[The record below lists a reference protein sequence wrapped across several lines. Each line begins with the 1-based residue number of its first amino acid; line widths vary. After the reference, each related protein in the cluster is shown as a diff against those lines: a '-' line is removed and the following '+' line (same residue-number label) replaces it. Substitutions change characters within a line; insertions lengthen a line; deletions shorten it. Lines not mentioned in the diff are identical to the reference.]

1 MSDPRA
7 KLAELRAA
15 IARHQS
21 LPPRTSAGR
30 LPTGLEPVDQPLNGG
45 LPKGGLIEL
54 VCPAD
59 RIGAST
65 LITALLRRRA
75 DENQWSA
82 LIDGGDHFDVQS
94 AGATALSRL
103 LWIRCHHA
111 KEAFRAADLLLRDAN
126 LPLILFDIRGCP
138 PNELRRIPA
147 TTWYR
152 FQRILEP
159 TAVALLAIT
168 HVAQVPCAVVR
179 LELASNFDLNDLD
192 EDLEVLVAR
201 CHLDAKRQFTHNLT
215 QAG

>member
-1 MSDPRA
+1 
-7 KLAELRAA
+7 
-15 IARHQS
+15 
-21 LPPRTSAGR
+21 
-30 LPTGLEPVDQPLNGG
+30 LEPLDQPLNGG
-45 LPKGGLIEL
+45 LPKGGLVEL
-54 VCPAD
+54 ACPAE
-59 RIGAST
+59 RSGATT
-65 LITALLRRRA
+65 LMTALLRRRA

-82 LIDGGDHFDVQS
+82 LIDGGDQFDVQS
-94 AGATALSRL
+94 AGATALSRM

-138 PNELRRIPA
+138 AKELRRIPA

-168 HVAQVPCAVVR
+168 PFAQVPCAVVR
-179 LELASNFDLNDLD
+179 LELASNFELSDLD
-192 EDLEVLVAR
+192 EDSENLVAR

-215 QAG
+215 QQAG